1 MFGITVPALTSA
13 ARTLAGYLAVWL
25 VAKGVIVDA
34 ESELVVTGV
43 VTIVGLLASI
53 YFRRKTALV
62 AQAASLPDVAKVIA
76 TADLAARV
84 GEPNVTTK

>member
-62 AQAASLPDVAKVIA
+62 SQAASLPEVAKVVA
-76 TADLAARV
+76 TAELAARV